1 MTLLT
6 WTARPL
12 THAGRRPP
20 STACNDRCMFRQ
32 ARTYPGEPSWHHLPK
47 SADNSQYR

>member
-12 THAGRRPP
+12 THAGPRRPG
-20 STACNDRCMFRQ
+20 TGCNDRGMLRKAQ
-32 ARTYPGEPSWHHLPK
+32 TYPGGTILASPAR
-47 SADNSQYR
+47 SADNSQYG